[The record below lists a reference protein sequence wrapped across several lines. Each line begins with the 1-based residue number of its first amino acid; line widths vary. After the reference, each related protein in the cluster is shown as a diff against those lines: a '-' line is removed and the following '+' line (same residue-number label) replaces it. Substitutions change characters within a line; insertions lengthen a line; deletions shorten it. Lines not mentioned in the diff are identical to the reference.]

1 MIINISKIKTVRMT
15 TIIMAVRKRK
25 TVTIMMLIIVVINID
40 NKVESGAQ

>member
-25 TVTIMMLIIVVINID
+25 AVTIIMLIIVVINID